1 MDLDLFDKIGREAVR
16 YQEQIDLMAD
26 QEADTMVDD
35 LTLKILKH
43 VAKHKNITYL
53 DLQNKF
59 HTQSNID
66 FQIIMSVLSSDH
78 FVSIQR
84 AENGNFID
92 SSPVQLTLKS
102 ERTISFARQS
112 MIERWQSYLIPNILN
127 IAVSMITTILTYYIL
142 QFLNR

>member
-1 MDLDLFDKIGREAVR
+1 MDLDLFDKIGRESVR

-102 ERTISFARQS
+102 ERTISFVDDYHNFDLLHTSVFKQIKHDDCRYS
-112 MIERWQSYLIPNILN
+112 GG
-127 IAVSMITTILTYYIL
+127 
-142 QFLNR
+142 